1 MRFLM
6 NSPVALTST
15 AVDSCVPA
23 TKLSLDALGLSCSR
37 VLGASLAPILRVT
50 CADKKDSAQLLCARS
65 ILLIKATPTAI
76 ASPRRHLHPS
86 SKVLF
91 PYLSYLSRRLRPTFE

>member
-15 AVDSCVPA
+15 AVDSCVP

-37 VLGASLAPILRVT
+37 VLGASLAPILRGYWREQKAQRSAFRRDISW
-50 CADKKDSAQLLCARS
+50 ADVNRGF
-65 ILLIKATPTAI
+65 I
-76 ASPRRHLHPS
+76 
-86 SKVLF
+86 VG
-91 PYLSYLSRRLRPTFE
+91 